1 MNPQRFLR
9 LVSGAMAA
17 LGISAAAIVAL
28 NLRGEDP
35 CPAPKP

>member
-17 LGISAAAIVAL
+17 LVPVRANLQAAVI
-28 NLRGEDP
+28 
-35 CPAPKP
+35 